1 MLLWHPPPP
10 PPSRPPLDLSWMG
23 MTLVFCGGGVVEDW
37 LIKSVL
43 QFKDLATSLVG
54 SRSEF
59 RKSLDWYVSFFIML
73 LYWSKVSISN
83 FWSVQF
89 SFCEW
94 VQPGLVAY
102 AYIYIYIFFFFLF
115 PPKGWRQLLLF
126 CIYLFLAV
134 RVFIAALVLSLIT
147 VSRGLL

>member
-1 MLLWHPPPP
+1 
-10 PPSRPPLDLSWMG
+10 MG

-59 RKSLDWYVSFFIML
+59 RKSLDRYVSFFIML

-83 FWSVQF
+83 F
-89 SFCEW
+89 
-94 VQPGLVAY
+94 
-102 AYIYIYIFFFFLF
+102 
-115 PPKGWRQLLLF
+115 
-126 CIYLFLAV
+126 
-134 RVFIAALVLSLIT
+134 
-147 VSRGLL
+147 